1 MRWSGVNDALYQLT
15 WITVPSVLDMQYAY
29 PTQNNNG
36 KLASQTDVLSGEQI
50 TYTYN
55 ALNQLATAV
64 TTDNPNVTQWGQSYT
79 FDGFGN
85 LTDQNVIKGS
95 APTMHV
101 VYNSATNRQTGDVAD
116 ANGNIGS
123 GYSYDIACGW

>member
-1 MRWSGVNDALYQLT
+1 VNG
-15 WITVPSVLDMQYAY
+15 SN
-29 PTQNNNG
+29 PTLNR
-36 KLASQTDVLSGEQI
+36 LAS
-50 TYTYN
+50 
-55 ALNQLATAV
+55 AV

-101 VYNSATNRQTGDVAD
+101 VYNSATNRQTGDTAD

-123 GYSYDIACGW
+123 GYS